1 MAYFC
6 YIMECSDGTFYT
18 GWSTDP
24 QRRER
29 QHNAGRGARYTRD
42 RRPVR
47 LVYVEEQPDKP
58 SALRRELKIKRLPRE
73 KKIKLI
79 TDSAQEQS
87 LIGKQ
92 GQVPEREDV
101 HPLRALALGEDGGLG
116 GHFRAGFIHDHAH
129 PLQRGAGADHVVHDD
144 DFLTLDRRAVLLVED
159 QRLRFARW

>member
-6 YIMECSDGTFYT
+6 YILECSDGTFYT
-18 GWSTDP
+18 GWSTEP
-24 QRRER
+24 ERRER

-47 LVYVEEQPDKP
+47 LVYVEELPDKP

-87 LIGKQ
+87 
-92 GQVPEREDV
+92 
-101 HPLRALALGEDGGLG
+101 
-116 GHFRAGFIHDHAH
+116 
-129 PLQRGAGADHVVHDD
+129 
-144 DFLTLDRRAVLLVED
+144 
-159 QRLRFARW
+159 